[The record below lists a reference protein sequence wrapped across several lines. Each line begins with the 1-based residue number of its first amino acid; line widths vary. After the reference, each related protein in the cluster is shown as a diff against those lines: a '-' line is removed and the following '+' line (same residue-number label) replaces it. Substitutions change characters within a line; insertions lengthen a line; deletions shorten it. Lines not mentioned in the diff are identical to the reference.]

1 MKLRT
6 TLFLLAMILA
16 VSSTVSAHPN
26 ECSNL
31 TIKGTYAFT
40 VHGQILTPG
49 GPLLVDG
56 VAKTTFDGYGN
67 LSQVDAV
74 AVNGNLGEIWR
85 PGTGAYTL
93 NSDCTG
99 TMTIFN
105 QNQPALHLAILISH
119 SGDLIHTVVTDPGFA
134 VTSDAERVVTTLR
147 D

>member
-6 TLFLLAMILA
+6 TLFLLGMILA
-16 VSSTVSAHPN
+16 LSSAASAHPN

-56 VAKTTFDGYGN
+56 VAKTTFDGHGN
-67 LSQVDAV
+67 LTQLNAV
-74 AVNGNLGEIWR
+74 SVNGNLAEIWR

-99 TMTIFN
+99 IMTIFN
-105 QNQPALHLAILISH
+105 QDQPALHLAILVSH
-119 SGDLIHTVVTDPGFA
+119 SGDLIHTVVSDPGFA
-134 VTSDAERVVTTLR
+134 VTSDAERVVTPK